1 MRILSIY
8 PIVFLQLLGFV
19 GISYAQELK
28 FDHLSI
34 DQGLSQGNVNYV
46 HQDKLGFIWLGTE
59 DGLNIYDGY
68 SFTIFRNDP
77 EDSTSISN
85 NNCNWISEDKFGNIW
100 ISTQSG
106 LNRYDRV
113 TNRFER
119 FLHDEN
125 DDESL
130 SYNDVRCSFID
141 SNDDLWVGTSRG
153 LDRFDYKTKKFIRY
167 HSDGNNPQ
175 AIASGIVRTI
185 REDNRHQLWIGTM
198 GGLSKLNP
206 DYKTFTNYFHD
217 ATKPQSL
224 SSSKIYSLYPED
236 DKHIWVGTFDHG
248 LNLMNVEDGTCKHYS
263 LNQNELQGTAPYIN
277 VITKDNNNK
286 DQLWIGSD
294 TGLTLLNIKT
304 STIKTFSHSPDNDNS
319 LSSSNIANI
328 FFDKNNRMW
337 VATRFGGVNTYEK
350 GRYAFQIFRHIK
362 NDPLTLKGNNVT
374 SFAEDK
380 YGNIWVATDETG
392 LHYFDRTANTFF
404 NFSNEP
410 SNINSLAGN
419 KVLAIQKDGDQ
430 GLWLGYWR
438 KGLDYYNLKT
448 KKFKHYRHDPKNPK
462 SLSDDN
468 IFYIF
473 EDSKKNIWVATWSN
487 DLNRYNKEEDN
498 FTRYSHDVNDP
509 NSITV
514 APIDYI
520 TEDHLGNIWVGTEA
534 GGLDMLDPKTGKFT
548 HYQHSSTKGSISSNS
563 IYAVYEDSKNRLWVG
578 TNGGGLNLFDRKSG
592 TFTVYRRK
600 HGLPNETITGI
611 LEDNNSN
618 LWLSTNKGL
627 SRFDPEAETFKNF
640 DLSDGLQSYQYN
652 RWAALRL
659 SSGELLFGGSQG
671 FNLVDPND
679 ISTNDYIPPV
689 YITDFKLFN
698 KSIPIGK
705 DQVLK
710 QNIVLTKKIILNYSQ
725 NFFSFEFAALNFH
738 ESEKNQYK
746 YILEGLQDEWVDA
759 GTDRKVSYTNLNP
772 GKYNFKV
779 KASNND
785 GLWNDEGV
793 TIKITITPPIWQT
806 WWFRISSVLLVVGGA
821 FYTYWIRIKAIQA
834 KKEEI
839 EKLVLERTDET
850 QQQKEDLQT
859 QSEYLES
866 INGQLVEQREEI
878 LREREEAEKARA
890 EAERAKADAE
900 HANSAKSI
908 FLATMSHEI
917 RTPMNGVIGMA
928 SLLSET
934 PLTSE
939 QREYTDT
946 IRNCGESLLTVI
958 NDILDFSKIESGKM
972 ELEQINFELRS
983 CIEEVFDVFA
993 SKAASIGVD
1002 LIYHID
1008 QNVPSQII
1016 GDSVRLRQILMNL
1029 VGNAI
1034 KFTHKGEIYVEVR
1047 LLSNNQD
1054 QSVKLGFS
1062 VRDTGIGIPAEK
1074 MERLFKAFSQVDS
1087 STTRKY
1093 GGTGLGLII
1102 CEKLVALMGGSIDV
1116 ESEPGIGTTFHFTIS
1131 ANINQQYDSLP
1142 TQQNMRALAGKRIL
1156 VVDDNFTYRSSLKK
1170 SLEQW
1175 QVKIVLAASGGEALE
1190 MLKTD
1195 SNFDLILTDMMM
1207 PELDGIE
1214 LAQRVREL
1222 YPHLPIILLNSVGV
1236 DSKNSDNLFSSI
1248 LTKPIRQ
1255 KSLNQH
1261 LISQLDSKNNPAKAE
1276 TDVKQ
1281 SLSIDFSQKYPLR
1294 ILIAED
1300 NPVNQKLTARVL
1312 SKLGYGCDIVMNG
1325 VEVLDIIKKNKFD
1338 VILMD
1343 VQMPEM
1349 DGLEATRIIRQQY
1362 GLKPIIVAMTANAMQ
1377 GDREECLRAG
1387 MDDYVS
1393 KPVKFDALISVLER
1407 WASFINDLPIER
1419 KV

>member
-1 MRILSIY
+1 MRTSSCYIAILLQVIC
-8 PIVFLQLLGFV
+8 IVN
-19 GISYAQELK
+19 ISYAQELK

-34 DQGLSQGNVNYV
+34 DQGLSQGNAHYV
-46 HQDKLGFIWLGTE
+46 HQDRLGFIWLATE

-68 SFTIFRNDP
+68 NFTIFRNDP

-85 NNCNWISEDKFGNIW
+85 NHCNWISEDRFGNIW
-100 ISTQSG
+100 ISTQEG

-113 TNRFER
+113 TNQFEH
-119 FLHDEN
+119 FLYDED

-141 SNDDLWVGTSRG
+141 SNDNLWVGTSRG
-153 LDRFDYKTKKFIRY
+153 LNRFDYKTKKFVRY
-167 HSDGNNPQ
+167 SADQNNPNS
-175 AIASGIVRTI
+175 IASGTVRTI
-185 REDNRHQLWIGTM
+185 IEDNKRQLWIGTM
-198 GGLSKLNP
+198 GGLSKLNQ
-206 DYKTFTNYFHD
+206 DYKTFTNYYHD
-217 ATKPQSL
+217 PTKPRSL

-236 DKHIWVGTFDHG
+236 NNHIWVGTFDHG
-248 LNLMNVEDGTCKHYS
+248 LNLMNIDDGTCKLYA
-263 LNQNELQGTAPYIN
+263 LNQSERQGTAPYIN
-277 VITKDNNNK
+277 TLTKDRNNK

-294 TGLTLLNIKT
+294 AGLTLLNINT
-304 STIKTFSHSPDNDNS
+304 GTFKTFLHSPDNENS
-319 LSSSNIANI
+319 LSSSNITNV

-337 VATRFGGVNTYEK
+337 VSTRFGGVNTYEK

-362 NDPLTLKGNNVT
+362 NDPLTLRGNNVT
-374 SFAEDK
+374 SFSEDK
-380 YGNIWVATDETG
+380 LGNIWVATDEHG
-392 LHYFDRTANTFF
+392 LHYFDRAANTFT

-410 SNINSLAGN
+410 SNVNSLAGN
-419 KVLAIQKDGDQ
+419 KVLAIEKDGDK

-448 KKFKHYRHDPKNPK
+448 KEIKHYRHDPKDPK

-468 IFYIF
+468 IFYVF
-473 EDSKKNIWVATWSN
+473 EDSKKNVWIATWSN
-487 DLNRYNKEEDN
+487 DLNKYNREQDN
-498 FTRYSHDVNDP
+498 FTRYSHDVDDP
-509 NSITV
+509 SSITV

-520 TEDHLGNIWVGTEA
+520 TEDHLGNIWIGTES
-534 GGLDMLDPKTGKFT
+534 GGLDMLDPTTGKFT
-548 HYQHSSTKGSISSNS
+548 HYQHSLKRGSISSNS
-563 IYAVYEDSKNRLWVG
+563 IYTVFEDSKNRLWVG

-611 LEDNNSN
+611 LEDGKSN

-627 SRFDPEAETFKNF
+627 SRFDPGTETFKNF

-652 RWAALRL
+652 RWAAFKL

-671 FNLVDPND
+671 FNLVDPDD

-698 KSIPIGK
+698 KSLPIGK
-705 DQVLK
+705 DQVLT
-710 QNIVLTKKIILNYSQ
+710 QNIVLTKEIDLDHSQ

-738 ESEKNQYK
+738 ESEKNQYR

-772 GKYNFKV
+772 GKYYFKV

-785 GLWNDEGV
+785 GLWNEEGV

-806 WWFRISSVLLVVGGA
+806 WWFRISSVLLILGGA

-878 LREREEAEKARA
+878 LKEREEAEKARA

-900 HANSAKSI
+900 HANRAKSV

-934 PLTSE
+934 SLTDE
-939 QREYTDT
+939 QREYNDT

-972 ELEQINFELRS
+972 ELEQISFEIRT

-993 SKAASIGVD
+993 SKAANIGLD

-1008 QNVPSQII
+1008 ENVPTQII

-1034 KFTHKGEIYVEVR
+1034 KFTPNGEIYVEVR
-1047 LLSNNQD
+1047 LLSTNENQT
-1054 QSVKLGFS
+1054 VNLGFS

-1102 CEKLVALMGGSIDV
+1102 CEKLVELMGGSIDV
-1116 ESEPGIGTTFHFTIS
+1116 ESEPGVGTTFHFTIS
-1131 ANINQQYDSLP
+1131 ASVNQQIES
-1142 TQQNMRALAGKRIL
+1142 TQIQSSMRALAGKKIL
-1156 VVDDNFTYRSSLKK
+1156 VVDDNFTYRNSLKK

-1175 QVKIVLAASGGEALE
+1175 QVKIAMAGSGSEALQILE
-1190 MLKTD
+1190 VD

-1207 PELDGIE
+1207 PELDGIQ
-1214 LAQRVREL
+1214 LAQRVRER
-1222 YPHLPIILLNSVGV
+1222 YPHLPIILLSSLGG
-1236 DSKNSDNLFSSI
+1236 DSKNADNLFSSV
-1248 LTKPIRQ
+1248 LTKPVRQ
-1255 KSLNQH
+1255 KALKQH
-1261 LISQLDSKNNPAKAE
+1261 LISQLDSKNGKIKKEA
-1276 TDVKQ
+1276 DVTQ
-1281 SLSIDFSQKYPLR
+1281 NLSIEFSKKYPLR

-1325 VEVLDIIKKNKFD
+1325 VEVLDAIKQNKFD

-1407 WASFINDLPIER
+1407 WASFINDVPVQN